1 VTTVDTRLRALADEV
16 VKRRDGLAG
25 WRAHRRAFQALA
37 EASPQQAAEQASNG
51 LRDILRHAFLT
62 VPYYR
67 AHWSNLGVTLEG
79 LTTLEAFRRLPLL
92 TKADIRERRPD
103 MVSQAMNPEALELD
117 YTGGTT
123 GTQTSF
129 FRDRPCRAAR
139 VGRQHAV
146 LERCGYR
153 RGERRGFIWGAHA
166 DLPAE
171 RADRRLKQWVR
182 RFASADEVLCCTVM
196 SRADMLAF
204 HARLRRFRPRV
215 LYGYPNA
222 IEEFARFIA
231 RERLAPIRAARVFC
245 TAEALRDT
253 QRRLFAD
260 TFGAEVFNL
269 YCSREHGCVG
279 FECDRHDRLHL
290 DSGSVFVEILVDGRP
305 AAPGES
311 GQIVVTDLLNRGMP
325 FIRYA
330 TGDLATAA
338 PDPCPCGSPLPA
350 IARLDGRTADIVYR
364 PDGTIVAGLMLDDL
378 FMDEPS
384 ITHAQFRQDEISSLD
399 VALVM
404 NPAAQ
409 PPTDL
414 ESRVIGEVRAVM
426 GPASRI
432 SVRLVRDIVRNPRSG
447 KYRSVICNVPRS

>member
-1 VTTVDTRLRALADEV
+1 MDTRLRALADDL

-25 WRAHRRAFQALA
+25 WRAHRRHFRALVRA
-37 EASPQQAAEQASNG
+37 TPEQVARHSTDR
-51 LRDILRHAFLT
+51 LRDMLRHAFET

-67 AHWSNLGVTLEG
+67 ARWSAIGFMPTATTSLETVRG
-79 LTTLEAFRRLPLL
+79 LPLL

-103 MVSQAMNPEALELD
+103 MVSQAVPAEALELD

-129 FRDRPCRAAR
+129 FRDRACRAAR

-146 LERCGYR
+146 LEQCGYR
-153 RGERRGFIWGAHA
+153 RGARRGFIWGAHA
-166 DLPAE
+166 DLPAAS
-171 RADRRLKQWVR
+171 ADRRLKQWVR

-196 SRADMLAF
+196 SRTDLLAF
-204 HARLRRFRPRV
+204 HARLRRFRPSV

-222 IEEFARFIA
+222 IEQFARFVE
-231 RERLAPIRAARVFC
+231 REGLAPIRVGRVFC
-245 TAEALRDT
+245 TAEALREG
-253 QRRLFAD
+253 QRALLAAA
-260 TFGAEVFNL
+260 FGAEVFNL

-279 FECDRHDRLHL
+279 FECGQHDRLHI
-290 DSGSVFVEILVDGRP
+290 DAGSAFVEILVDGRP

-325 FIRYA
+325 LIRYV

-338 PDPCPCGSPLPA
+338 PGVCVCGSPLPA
-350 IARLDGRTADIVYR
+350 LSSLDGRVADILYR
-364 PDGTIVAGLMLDDL
+364 ADGSIVAGLMLDDL

-384 ITHAQFRQDEISSLD
+384 ITHAQFRQDDPSSLD

-404 NPAAQ
+404 DPNAT
-409 PPTDL
+409 PPPDL
-414 ESRVIGEVRAVM
+414 DSRVIGEVQSIM
-426 GPASRI
+426 GSASQ
-432 SVRLVRDIVRNPRSG
+432 VRVHRVPDIGRHPRSG
-447 KYRSVICNVPRS
+447 KYRSVICNVQPS